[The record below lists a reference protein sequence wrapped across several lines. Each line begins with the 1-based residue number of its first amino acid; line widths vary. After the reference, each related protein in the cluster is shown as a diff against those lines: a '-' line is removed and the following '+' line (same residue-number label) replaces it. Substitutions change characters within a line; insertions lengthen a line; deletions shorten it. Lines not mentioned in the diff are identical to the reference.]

1 MTAATQAGR
10 VRRNDRLRLNRQESI
25 LIWFTGMPGSGKST
39 LAYELEC
46 VLFDMGF
53 RTYVLDDDNVRYG
66 LCGDLGT
73 GLEECRAAT
82 RRVGEVGRLFIDAG
96 IIAIAAVTAPF
107 REDREF
113 ARKLFRPGEFI
124 EIYLK
129 CPRHQCEKRT
139 DHVESPYLLDGYE
152 APKKPELLFE
162 TDREDKE
169 YCIRKIIDY
178 LRAELIL

>member
-1 MTAATQAGR
+1 MAAAAQAGR

-25 LIWFTGMPGSGKST
+25 LIWFTGMPGAGKST
-39 LAYELEC
+39 LAYELER

-73 GLEECRAAT
+73 GVDECRAAA
-82 RRVGEVGRLFIDAG
+82 RRVAEVGRLFVDAG
-96 IIAIAAVTAPF
+96 IIVIAAVPAPF
-107 REDREF
+107 REEREF
-113 ARKLFRPGEFI
+113 ARRLFRPGEFM

-129 CPRHQCEKRT
+129 CSRHQCEKRA
-139 DHVESPYLLDGYE
+139 DHVELPYLLDE
-152 APKKPELLFE
+152 HEPPEKPELLFE
-162 TDREDKE
+162 TDREAE
-169 YCIRKIIDY
+169 ESCIRRIIDY